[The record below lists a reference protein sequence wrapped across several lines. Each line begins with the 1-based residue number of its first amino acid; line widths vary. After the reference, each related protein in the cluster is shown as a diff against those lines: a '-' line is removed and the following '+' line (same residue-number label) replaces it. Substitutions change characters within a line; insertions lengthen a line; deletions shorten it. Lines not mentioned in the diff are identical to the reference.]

1 MSGQDSPD
9 KMNLDPIYV
18 VREER
23 VQTHGTVKEA
33 LECSGRTIYEINSH
47 ELHVLSDEQH
57 PITEASDAD
66 LLGIFA
72 RTLVHK
78 IEKGKESNHNPY
90 FSRQEALLSAII
102 IRVGLDPNIP
112 ALDKNVSTVYYTL
125 FWESDK
131 LGELF
136 DETKMPEETK
146 PCLEYYREFLEL
158 PKEQR
163 IQLIAVTA
171 ADMEEYLPEDYFDI
185 NFRPYF

>member
-47 ELHVLSDEQH
+47 ELRVLSDEQH

-78 IEKGKESNHNPY
+78 I
-90 FSRQEALLSAII
+90 
-102 IRVGLDPNIP
+102 
-112 ALDKNVSTVYYTL
+112 
-125 FWESDK
+125 
-131 LGELF
+131 
-136 DETKMPEETK
+136 
-146 PCLEYYREFLEL
+146 
-158 PKEQR
+158 
-163 IQLIAVTA
+163 
-171 ADMEEYLPEDYFDI
+171 
-185 NFRPYF
+185 